1 MPIPWNVWHIW
12 NASWWG
18 SPIKHLSGSF
28 GKWVSEWETWVVPS
42 VFSVTQLLHS
52 HARHLC
58 GVQKAFLPGC
68 LQDGVGNVLQMRF
81 TWEEY
86 CPLRQ
91 LLQCVQHWWLLHLL
105 SCGFAFPKGEYTSF
119 EQNAHSRHQRMSGE
133 MFDTTLNVF
142 SVFPSLSPSLYLT
155 EVLRAKNQ
163 PVGPA
168 ERHSVITGTSQNPH

>member
-68 LQDGVGNVLQMRF
+68 LQDGVGDVLQMRF

-91 LLQCVQHWWLLHLL
+91 LLQCVQHWWLLQWFVKLWF
-105 SCGFAFPKGEYTSF
+105 CFPQRRIYFIWAECALK
-119 EQNAHSRHQRMSGE
+119 APKDVWRDVWHHSE
-133 MFDTTLNVF
+133 CIL
-142 SVFPSLSPSLYLT
+142 SLSFSLPFSLFD
-155 EVLRAKNQ
+155 RSA
-163 PVGPA
+163 
-168 ERHSVITGTSQNPH
+168 